1 MHGHVGSKLIM
12 IEGLTGS
19 GKSIMAHFIARQLHY
34 NGIAANWVHEGE
46 VPHPFLMDWD
56 TSIERYMAEIRTKW
70 AAYVDQVS
78 SSIGVCVIEASF
90 FNNLLE
96 TLFAHKVESPQI
108 IKFAAELLAY
118 SESLNPALV
127 YLVQEDVEQALAR
140 NFSRRGAGFRDFV
153 IELAT
158 STPLAN
164 DKGWEGYPGMLRYWQ
179 AFVALTD
186 ELFNRFPSQKIK
198 IDNTAGDWEIY
209 NQQVVDFLSIPL
221 IPEHQ
226 ISPTEAQRLIGLYK
240 NRKGDQVFAVRFEG
254 GELIINL
261 FLKVWSRLVYRSQN
275 EFWAEGW
282 PFEIS
287 FESDDLNGA
296 CVLKIGGGDVDYLP
310 LVGTA
315 ADKVSA

>member
-1 MHGHVGSKLIM
+1 MAFYCTSGQPNVSK
-12 IEGLTGS
+12 EKKKDDQPAFFGFVAEVGLTKRIG
-19 GKSIMAHFIARQLHY
+19 
-34 NGIAANWVHEGE
+34 GIVATEADA
-46 VPHPFLMDWD
+46 PIPL
-56 TSIERYMAEIRTKW
+56 TS
-70 AAYVDQVS
+70 
-78 SSIGVCVIEASF
+78 
-90 FNNLLE
+90 
-96 TLFAHKVESPQI
+96 
-108 IKFAAELLAY
+108 

-127 YLVQEDVEQALAR
+127 YLVQEDVNQALAR

-164 DKGWEGYPGMLRYWQ
+164 DKGWEAYTGMLRYWQ

-186 ELFNRFPSQKIK
+186 ERFNRFPSQKIE

-221 IPEHQ
+221 IPEHK
-226 ISPTEAQRLIGLYK
+226 ILRTESQRLVGLYK
-240 NRKGDQVFAVRFEG
+240 NQKGDQGFAVRFEG
-254 GELIINL
+254 GELIITL
-261 FLKVWSRLVYRSQN
+261 FWKVCSRLVHRSQN

-296 CVLKIGGGDVDYLP
+296 CVLKIDGRDVGYLP
-310 LVGTA
+310 LVETA
-315 ADKVSA
+315 ADRVSA